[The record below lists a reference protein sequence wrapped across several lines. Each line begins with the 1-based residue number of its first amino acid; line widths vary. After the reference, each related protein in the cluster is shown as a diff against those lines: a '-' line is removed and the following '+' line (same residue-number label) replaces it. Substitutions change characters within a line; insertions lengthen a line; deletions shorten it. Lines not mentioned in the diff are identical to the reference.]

1 MAEGPQDGPA
11 KVSSATEGA
20 STRSS
25 RSTIRGAG
33 SQNLQNSPPQGGFSQ
48 GQRLPEAHRP
58 LPASIDAEKGVL
70 SSILLS
76 PKDTLTT
83 AIEKGVSDQY
93 FHHPAH
99 GTIYAVLEDLW
110 KKNSPIDLITITQT
124 LADRNLL
131 EQVGGPAY
139 LANLQT
145 FLPTATNAE
154 YYIDIMREKHL
165 LRRMIAACTGS
176 AARCYE
182 EQGEVKV
189 LIDDIEKE
197 IFSVTEDRVRGEL
210 PDIKQHVND
219 AIDAIEKLYQNKG
232 EVTGVPTGF
241 KILDNMTSGMH
252 PSEMIVIAARPSMG
266 KTALAMNIAE
276 HVSVDKNIPV
286 AVFSLEMSAQQLVQ
300 RLLCSRAR
308 VNLQSIRTG
317 LLPKNAHQSLFK
329 VSQEYGNSKML
340 IDDTAGLSINEL
352 RAKSRRLMD
361 KHGLGLIVIDYL
373 QLLKS
378 PSKRGQENRQIE
390 IAEISGGIKA
400 LAKELKIPI
409 IVLAQLNRKSE
420 DRGDGKPRISDLRES
435 GSIEQDADVVGLL
448 YRSAYYAK
456 DDEEKS
462 EKGGEAE
469 LIIAKQ
475 RNGPTGE
482 VPLTFLSEFTRFE
495 TRDMT
500 HGEGN

>member
-1 MAEGPQDGPA
+1 
-11 KVSSATEGA
+11 
-20 STRSS
+20 
-25 RSTIRGAG
+25 
-33 SQNLQNSPPQGGFSQ
+33 
-48 GQRLPEAHRP
+48 
-58 LPASIDAEKGVL
+58 
-70 SSILLS
+70 
-76 PKDTLTT
+76 
-83 AIEKGVSDQY
+83 
-93 FHHPAH
+93 
-99 GTIYAVLEDLW
+99 
-110 KKNSPIDLITITQT
+110 
-124 LADRNLL
+124 
-131 EQVGGPAY
+131 
-139 LANLQT
+139 
-145 FLPTATNAE
+145 
-154 YYIDIMREKHL
+154 
-165 LRRMIAACTGS
+165 
-176 AARCYE
+176 
-182 EQGEVKV
+182 
-189 LIDDIEKE
+189 
-197 IFSVTEDRVRGEL
+197 
-210 PDIKQHVND
+210 
-219 AIDAIEKLYQNKG
+219 
-232 EVTGVPTGF
+232 
-241 KILDNMTSGMH
+241 
-252 PSEMIVIAARPSMG
+252 
-266 KTALAMNIAE
+266 MNIAE
-276 HVSVDKNIPV
+276 HVAVDKNIPV

-329 VSQEYGNSKML
+329 VSGEFGQSKML

-400 LAKELKIPI
+400 LAKELSIPI

>member
-1 MAEGPQDGPA
+1 MDGPA
-11 KVSSATEGA
+11 GATA
-20 STRSS
+20 SKASLAGHS
-25 RSTIRGAG
+25 GAG
-33 SQNLQNSPPQGGFSQ
+33 RQSGGFDSPA
-48 GQRLPEAHRP
+48 RLPEAHRP

-76 PKDTLTT
+76 PRETLIT
-83 AIEKGVSDQY
+83 AVEKGITAEH

-99 GTIYAVLEDLW
+99 GTIFTALEELS
-110 KKNSPIDLITITQT
+110 KANSPIDLITVTQV
-124 LADRNLL
+124 LSDRNQLG
-131 EQVGGPAY
+131 QIGGASV
-139 LANLQT
+139 LVDLQT
-145 FLPTATNAE
+145 FLPTATNAD
-154 YYIDIMREKHL
+154 YYIDIIREKHL
-165 LRRMIAACTGS
+165 LRRMIAVCTAS

-182 EQGEVKV
+182 EQGDVKA
-189 LIDDIEKE
+189 LIDDVEKQV
-197 IFSVTEDRVRGEL
+197 FTVAEDRVRGDL
-210 PDIKQHVND
+210 PEIKDHVN
-219 AIDAIEKLYQNKG
+219 AALDAIELLYKNRGQ
-232 EVTGVPTGF
+232 VTGVPTGY
-241 KILDNMTSGMH
+241 KQLDNMTNGLH

-276 HVSVDKNIPV
+276 HVAVDKQIPV
-286 AVFSLEMSAQQLVQ
+286 AVFSLEMSSQQLAT

-308 VNLQSIRTG
+308 VNLHHIRNG
-317 LLPKNAHQSLFK
+317 IMPKNAQQELFK
-329 VSQEYGNSKML
+329 AVTEYSSSKMV

-390 IAEISGGIKA
+390 IAEISNGIKA
-400 LAKELKIPI
+400 LAKELNIPI

-456 DDEEKS
+456 DAEDRD

-495 TRDMT
+495 SRDLS
-500 HGEGN
+500 HGESEG